1 MHIVSQ
7 KQEKGRDGN
16 KVPIG
21 LKDATVHHWIVL
33 LSELPLYDLVKKI
46 TVKSKMQEKKISR
59 VQERGFIQ
67 ETEMVGRT
75 PPNE

>member
-33 LSELPLYDLVKKI
+33 LSELPLYDLVKKNHGK
-46 TVKSKMQEKKISR
+46 VKDAREEDFSSSR
-59 VQERGFIQ
+59 KRFHTGNRD
-67 ETEMVGRT
+67 GRK
-75 PPNE
+75 NAAQ